1 MVPITSMEASAG
13 FHNTPGWS
21 ARTTPVRPEPQPA
34 GTLPFALD
42 RAPIGTAT
50 RALATALG
58 PLTATHDVC
67 GVRGTNVCGVR
78 GAMLSRILAVGRG
91 PAQPLPRTAE
101 P

>member
-50 RALATALG
+50 RARATALG
-58 PLTATHDVC
+58 PLTATHD
-67 GVRGTNVCGVR
+67 VCGVR